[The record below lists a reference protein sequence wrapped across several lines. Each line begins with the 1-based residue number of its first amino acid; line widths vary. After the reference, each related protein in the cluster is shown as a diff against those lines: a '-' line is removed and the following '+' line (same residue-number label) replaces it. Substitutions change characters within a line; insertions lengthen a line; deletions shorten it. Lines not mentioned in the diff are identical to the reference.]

1 MSIEELQVV
10 DSMQLEVT
18 GRGLKYLDFYGDETC
33 IVVGFRRDHGVL
45 VSIRTK

>member
-18 GRGLKYLDFYGDETC
+18 NRGLKYLDFYGD
-33 IVVGFRRDHGVL
+33 
-45 VSIRTK
+45 